1 MCISASSNYL
11 NMQEK
16 TWEICEFLELDVTN
30 KFKRAQ
36 TKFKSRKFTS
46 KQNYNM

>member
-1 MCISASSNYL
+1 
-11 NMQEK
+11 MQGK
-16 TWEICEFLELDVTN
+16 TCEICDFLEHEVTN

-36 TKFKSRKFTS
+36 TKFKSTQFIS